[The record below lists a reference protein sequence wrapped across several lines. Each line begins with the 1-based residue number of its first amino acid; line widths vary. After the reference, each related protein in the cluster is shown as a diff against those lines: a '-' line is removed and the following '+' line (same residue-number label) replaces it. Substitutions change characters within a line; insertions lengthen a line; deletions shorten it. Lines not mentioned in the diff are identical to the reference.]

1 MTQARLYSK
10 LNFKNYDH
18 IGNRK
23 KNAIQVVLSEN
34 RLKGNFVSKFT
45 VNLSKC
51 NLKNAEI
58 SLLSK
63 GLKFV
68 AACNNIGKAN
78 LKMEWEVF
86 GRILL
91 LKWHFHNENEDINC
105 DMFKSENKF
114 NPCNK
119 DTAIELCL
127 SGLEEKLMKVEFS
140 KEKFNN
146 LTNSKRKAL
155 YDLEKDKSMV
165 IKSAN
170 KGSALVA

>member
-1 MTQARLYSK
+1 MYSK

-45 VNLSKC
+45 VNFSKC

-58 SLLSK
+58 SLLPK

-78 LKMEWEVF
+78 LKMEWEVL
-86 GRILL
+86 GRMLL

-105 DMFKSENKF
+105 DMFKSKNKL
-114 NPCNK
+114 K
-119 DTAIELCL
+119 
-127 SGLEEKLMKVEFS
+127 
-140 KEKFNN
+140 
-146 LTNSKRKAL
+146 
-155 YDLEKDKSMV
+155 
-165 IKSAN
+165 
-170 KGSALVA
+170 